1 MEKLEKYGG
10 SDWIRTNE
18 AQGKGFTVLRR
29 FPHLQHVHGGGG
41 ENRTHLILDYETSEF
56 SQNSTPLYPLARKCP
71 KDRSLQNVVHDTCF
85 DSRT

>member
-29 FPHLQHVHGGGG
+29 FPHLQHVHGCGGV
-41 ENRTHLILDYETSEF
+41 NRTHDLWIMR
-56 SQNSTPLYPLARKCP
+56 PVR
-71 KDRSLQNVVHDTCF
+71 
-85 DSRT
+85 